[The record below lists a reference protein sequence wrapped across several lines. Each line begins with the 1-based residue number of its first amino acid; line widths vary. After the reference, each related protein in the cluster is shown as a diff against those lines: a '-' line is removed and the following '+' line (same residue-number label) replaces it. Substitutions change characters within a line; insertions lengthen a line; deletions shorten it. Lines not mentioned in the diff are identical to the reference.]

1 MRKPRLVVEEGDL
14 DPPEPRGKSL
24 QTSAQRSRQL
34 RSDDLHSTL
43 RVRSNA
49 SERGDQLQPP
59 LRPSTLHPSTARF
72 GPATCISSPHP
83 EAAGLRAYLYRE
95 IEPLW
100 REIGPNGPQAP
111 SIWWFVSERAR
122 MAKIVKKALDPPRWV
137 KA

>member
-59 LRPSTLHPSTARF
+59 LRPSTLHPITARF
-72 GPATCISSPHP
+72 GSGACISSPLAKAEP
-83 EAAGLRAYLYRE
+83 LAAYLHRAHE
-95 IEPLW
+95 SFRL
-100 REIGPNGPQAP
+100 EIGPNGPQAP
-111 SIWWFVSERAR
+111 LIWWFVAERAQ
-122 MAKIVKKALDPPRWV
+122 MAKIVKMSVERALLG
-137 KA
+137 